1 MKLDFGLDKVLGIEQ
16 KKKRKAF
23 PKTIKDAVLKLQDGK
38 CKKCGKKFTSINKAQ
53 FDHKNGK
60 NWDNSFRNCQALHAG
75 CHDAKSRSATK
86 KRATTK
92 KKIDKDPFGLGNVD
106 SFFGKPQKK
115 KRKSDESFW
124 GL

>member
-1 MKLDFGLDKVLGIEQ
+1 MGIDYSKDFFGTEKT
-16 KKKRKAF
+16 KTRKAF
-23 PKTIKDAVLKLQDGK
+23 TKTTKDAVLELQGSK

-60 NWDNSFRNCQALHAG
+60 NWDNRFENCQALHAG

-92 KKIDKDPFGLGNVD
+92 KKKSGSVFDPSKPVKFGD
-106 SFFGKPQKK
+106 FSF
-115 KRKSDESFW
+115 
-124 GL
+124 